1 MVNLGWGKFSGKLIY
16 VTVTETYT
24 MRPSLEPSFDDPD
37 FPKLLA
43 QCQEMAQWF
52 PHGLVYI
59 GGIAVYM
66 HAINIE
72 AVREFAEATHDADL
86 YISMA
91 DMGDLRDLEEVT
103 PNRRLGKS
111 QIVKGG
117 FEFDIYTERQ
127 SSLIVPY
134 DMVLAESIVYGQVR
148 VASIE
153 VLFALKLE
161 AYLDRQNSEKGLKDA
176 KDLLRLAL
184 IARKGAGRFDAALI
198 APYVRDAHLPL
209 LERVERGPAPVMM
222 ARGNAMRAKAMR
234 QDFAWVSQLVLG
246 ALG

>member
-1 MVNLGWGKFSGKLIY
+1 MP
-16 VTVTETYT
+16 
-24 MRPSLEPSFDDPD
+24 PSFVPSFDDPD

-43 QCQEMAQWF
+43 QCQEMAHWF
-52 PHGLVYI
+52 PEGLVYI
-59 GGIAVYM
+59 GGIAVYL
-66 HAINIE
+66 HAINLE
-72 AVREFAEATHDADL
+72 ATREFAEATHDADL
-86 YISMA
+86 YISVA
-91 DMGDLRDLEEVT
+91 DMSDLRDLEEVT

-134 DMVLAESIVYGQVR
+134 DMVLASANVYEQVR

-153 VLFALKLE
+153 LLFVLKLE
-161 AYLDRQNSEKGLKDA
+161 AFLDRQQSEKGLKDA

-184 IARKGAGRFDAALI
+184 IARKGSGRFDADLI

-209 LERVERGPAPVMM
+209 LDKVERGPAPVMM
-222 ARGNAMRAKAMR
+222 ARGNAMQAKAMR
-234 QDFAWVSQLVLG
+234 QDFAWVRQLVLD
-246 ALG
+246 ALA